1 MSVLRVNN
9 DNMRGAVIL
18 AGGDSKRLGQIKP
31 LLLLDGITLIERAVA
46 NLNPYFNRITV
57 VTDRPE
63 VTAGLSVKRTTDLLT
78 GYPKSPL
85 RGIHAGLSASDLPFL
100 FVMACDMPF
109 INLDLIRYM
118 ASFAPDY
125 DAVVPRVGDYF
136 QPLYAYY
143 SRSCLEPIRRQVEKG
158 GGKVT
163 RFYEMVNVK
172 FISESEIIEFDPQ
185 QESFFNINYRADY
198 TEAVNRLRMR

>member
-1 MSVLRVNN
+1 MQHKNT
-9 DNMRGAVIL
+9 RGAVIL
-18 AGGDSKRLGQIKP
+18 AGGDSKRLGQVKP
-31 LLLLDGITLIERAVA
+31 LLLLDGMTLIERAVV
-46 NLNPYFNRITV
+46 NLNPFFNRITV

-63 VTAGLSVKRTTDLLT
+63 VTEGLPVKRTTDLLT

-85 RGIHAGLSASDLPFL
+85 RGIHAGLSASELPFQ

-109 INLDLIRYM
+109 INLALIRYM
-118 ASFAPDY
+118 AAFAPNY
-125 DAVVPRVGDYF
+125 DAVVPRVGDYY

-143 SRSCLEPIRRQVEKG
+143 CRSCLEPIRRQLEEG

-163 RFYEMVNVK
+163 RFYETVNVK

-185 QESFFNINYRADY
+185 QESFFNINYWDDY
-198 TEAVNRLRMR
+198 TEAVNRFRMPR